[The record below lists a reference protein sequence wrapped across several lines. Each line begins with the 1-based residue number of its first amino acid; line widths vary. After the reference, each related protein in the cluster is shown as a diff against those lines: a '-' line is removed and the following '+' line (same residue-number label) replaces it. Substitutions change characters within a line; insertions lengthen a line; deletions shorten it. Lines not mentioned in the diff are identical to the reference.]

1 MKISYIMKAY
11 MKVLIITLVA
21 SVCIGCKSKIDVA
34 VDEQQVDEQQNPI
47 VERQERIISLR
58 EQMEKELG
66 FTIELVR
73 DNEGLE
79 SIVAHPSNL
88 PAGEGMYRIYFCWPD
103 KSDVPGALPGEGKM
117 VALGSTRGT
126 GRLKTASGSWS
137 IADYTITTSYPLRD
151 LKRGGGQGLRRES
164 GRVFAVAVSTQG
176 IYVSNI
182 ITVPE
187 KQQDTAE
194 PQEASEAE

>member
-1 MKISYIMKAY
+1 

-58 EQMEKELG
+58 EQMEKKLG

-137 IADYTITTSYPLRD
+137 IADYTITKSYPLRD
-151 LKRGGGQGLRRES
+151 L
-164 GRVFAVAVSTQG
+164 
-176 IYVSNI
+176 
-182 ITVPE
+182 
-187 KQQDTAE
+187 
-194 PQEASEAE
+194 